1 MTVQI
6 LSICMF
12 VTTFAFL
19 LFGFPVA
26 FTLAGTAILFA
37 LTASFFGFMSVDFL
51 ALIPS
56 KIFGT
61 MTNELLVAVPLF
73 IFMGLIL
80 EKSKIAQEL
89 LETIANLF
97 GKLRGGLGFTV
108 IIVGALLAASTGIV
122 GATVVTMG
130 LLTLP
135 TMLKWGYD
143 KKLASGLI
151 CASGTLGQIIPPSIA
166 LILLSDVLQGAY
178 SQSQLLQ
185 GKIPSNPISTI
196 DLFAGAILPGVL
208 LVILYCLWLQIIIYL
223 KPQYAPLIISKGK
236 KYTLK
241 KTLSVIFLPI
251 ILIIFVL
258 GSILMGIATPTEAAS
273 FGAIGA
279 IVLSF
284 IKNSFSLKVL
294 NKAILETTKISSMI
308 FLILIS
314 AKIFSLV
321 FIGLEG
327 REILTSFI
335 NQIPGGVIGAMLFT
349 MILIFVLGFF
359 LDFIQIVF
367 TIIPIIGPIILQ
379 MDINPLWFGIMIAVN
394 LQTSFLTPPFGFA
407 LFYFRGI
414 APASIKTSDIN
425 KGVLPFVIIQIIVLL
440 LIAAF
445 PEIALW
451 LPGKLY

>member
-1 MTVQI
+1 MTVQV
-6 LSICMF
+6 LSILMF
-12 VTTFAFL
+12 ATTFVFL

-26 FTLAGTAILFA
+26 FTLAGVSILFA
-37 LTASFFGFMSVDFL
+37 LIASNLGFLSPDFL

-80 EKSKIAQEL
+80 EKSKIAEEL
-89 LETIANLF
+89 LETVANLF
-97 GKLRGGLGFTV
+97 GNLRGGLGFTV

-151 CASGTLGQIIPPSIA
+151 CASGTLGQIIPPSIV

-196 DLFAGAILPGVL
+196 DLFAGAILPGIL
-208 LVILYCLWLQIIIYL
+208 LVTLYCVWQLIIIYF
-223 KPQYAPLIISKGK
+223 KPEYCPPIIIKKSKN
-236 KYTLK
+236 TLT
-241 KTLSVIFLPI
+241 KTLSIIFLPI

-258 GSILMGIATPTEAAS
+258 GSILLGIATPTEAAS
-273 FGAIGA
+273 FGAVGA
-279 IVLSF
+279 MLLSI

-294 NKAILETTKISSMI
+294 KQAVFETAKISSMI

-314 AKIFSLV
+314 ATIFSLV

-327 REILTSFI
+327 REVLTSFI
-335 NQIPGGVIGAMLFT
+335 KQIPGGAAGAMLFL
-349 MILIFVLGFF
+349 MILIFFLGFF

-367 TIIPIIGPIILQ
+367 TIVPIIGPILLQ

-414 APASIKTSDIN
+414 APVSIKTSDIYM
-425 KGVLPFVIIQIIVLL
+425 GVFPFVIIQIIALL
-440 LIAAF
+440 LIAKF
-445 PEIALW
+445 PELALW
-451 LPGKLY
+451 LPEKLY

>member
-1 MTVQI
+1 MSAQI
-6 LSICMF
+6 LSILMF
-12 VTTFAFL
+12 FITFLFL

-26 FTLAGTAILFA
+26 FTLAGSAILFA
-37 LTASFFGFMSVDFL
+37 LIASFYNFLSYDFL

-73 IFMGLIL
+73 IFMGLVL
-80 EKSKIAQEL
+80 EKSKIAEEL
-89 LETIANLF
+89 LETIANMF
-97 GKLRGGLGFTV
+97 GKVKGGLGFTV

-151 CASGTLGQIIPPSIA
+151 CASGTLGQIIPPSIV

-185 GKIPSNPISTI
+185 GKIPTNPISTI
-196 DLFAGAILPGVL
+196 DLFAGAIIPGII
-208 LVILYCLWLQIIIYL
+208 LVSFYCLLQLIITFI
-223 KPQYAPLIISKGK
+223 KPEYAPPVVKTKKKQSLLKVFTIIFFPISLIA
-236 KYTLK
+236 
-241 KTLSVIFLPI
+241 
-251 ILIIFVL
+251 FVL
-258 GSILMGIATPTEAAS
+258 GSILLGIATPTEAAS
-273 FGAIGA
+273 LGAIGA
-279 IVLSF
+279 IILSYV
-284 IKNSFSLKVL
+284 NSNFSLKAL
-294 NKAILETTKISSMI
+294 QDSCIETTKISSMI

-314 AKIFSLV
+314 AKVFSLV

-327 REILTSFI
+327 REIIESFI
-335 NQIPGGVIGAMLFT
+335 KQIPGGTIGAMLFV
-349 MILIFVLGFF
+349 MLLIFFLGFF

-367 TIIPIIGPIILQ
+367 TIVPIIGPIILQ
-379 MDINPLWFGIMIAVN
+379 MDINPLWFGIMIAIN

-414 APASIKTSDIN
+414 APLSIKTSDIY

-440 LIAAF
+440 LIAKF
-445 PEIALW
+445 PQLALW
-451 LPGKLY
+451 LPEKIY

>member
-1 MTVQI
+1 MTAQI

-12 VTTFAFL
+12 ATTFILL

-26 FTLAGTAILFA
+26 FTLAGVSILFA
-37 LTASFFGFMSVDFL
+37 LAASIFNFLSPDFL

-80 EKSKIAQEL
+80 EKSKIAEEL

-97 GKLRGGLGFTV
+97 GKIKGGLGFTV
-108 IIVGALLAASTGIV
+108 IIVGTLLAASTGIV

-151 CASGTLGQIIPPSIA
+151 CASGTLGQIIPPSIV

-185 GKIPSNPISTI
+185 GKIPANPVSTI
-196 DLFAGAILPGVL
+196 DLFAGAILPGML
-208 LVILYCLWLQIIIYL
+208 LVSLYCLWQLIIVYT
-223 KPQYAPLIISKGK
+223 KPQYCPPIISKRK
-236 KYTLK
+236 KYSLT
-241 KTLSVIFLPI
+241 KTLNIILLPI
-251 ILIIFVL
+251 VLIILVL

-273 FGAIGA
+273 IGAIGA
-279 IVLSF
+279 IILS
-284 IKNSFSLKVL
+284 IIRNNFSIR
-294 NKAILETTKISSMI
+294 ILRLSVIETTKISSMI

-314 AKIFSLV
+314 ATIFSLV

-335 NQIPGGVIGAMLFT
+335 NEIPGGSVGAMLFL
-349 MILIFVLGFF
+349 MILIFFLGFF
-359 LDFIQIVF
+359 LDFIQIIF
-367 TIIPIIGPIILQ
+367 TIIPIVGPILLQ

-394 LQTSFLTPPFGFA
+394 LQTSFITPPFGFA

-414 APASIKTSDIN
+414 APNSIKTIDIY
-425 KGVLPFVIIQIIVLL
+425 KGVFPFVIIQIIVLL
-440 LIAAF
+440 FIAKF
-445 PEIALW
+445 PQLALW
-451 LPGKLY
+451 LPDKLY

>member
-1 MTVQI
+1 M
-6 LSICMF
+6 
-12 VTTFAFL
+12 
-19 LFGFPVA
+19 
-26 FTLAGTAILFA
+26 AGTAILFSMIA
-37 LTASFFGFMSVDFL
+37 TNFGFLSADFL

-80 EKSKIAQEL
+80 EKSKIAEEL
-89 LETIANLF
+89 LETVANLF
-97 GKLRGGLGFTV
+97 GNLRGGLGFTV
-108 IIVGALLAASTGIV
+108 IIVGALLAASTGFV

-151 CASGTLGQIIPPSIA
+151 CASGTLGQIIPHSIV

-178 SQSQLLQ
+178 SKSQLLQ

-196 DLFAGAILPGVL
+196 DLFAGAILPGIL
-208 LVILYCLWLQIIIYL
+208 LVTLYCLWQLIIIYF
-223 KPQYAPLIISKGK
+223 KPEYCPPIIIKKSKN
-236 KYTLK
+236 TLT
-241 KTLSVIFLPI
+241 KTLSIIYLPI

-258 GSILMGIATPTEAAS
+258 GSILLGIATPTEAAS
-273 FGAIGA
+273 FGAVGA
-279 IVLSF
+279 MLLSI

-294 NKAILETTKISSMI
+294 KQAVFETAKISSMI

-314 AKIFSLV
+314 ATIFSLV

-327 REILTSFI
+327 REVLTSFI
-335 NQIPGGVIGAMLFT
+335 KQLPGGAAGAMLFL
-349 MILIFVLGFF
+349 MILIFFLGFF

-367 TIIPIIGPIILQ
+367 TIVPIIGPILLQ

-414 APASIKTSDIN
+414 APVSIKTSDIYM
-425 KGVLPFVIIQIIVLL
+425 GVFPFVIIQIIALL
-440 LIAAF
+440 LIAKF
-445 PEIALW
+445 PELALW
-451 LPGKLY
+451 LPEKLY

>member
-1 MTVQI
+1 MTPQV
-6 LSICMF
+6 LSILMF
-12 VTTFAFL
+12 ATTFGFL

-26 FTLAGTAILFA
+26 FTLAGVAILFA
-37 LTASFFGFMSVDFL
+37 ISASFFNFLSSDFL

-80 EKSKIAQEL
+80 EKSKIAEEL
-89 LETIANLF
+89 LETVANLF
-97 GKLRGGLGFTV
+97 GNLRGGLGFTV

-151 CASGTLGQIIPPSIA
+151 CASGTLGQIIPPSIV

-196 DLFAGAILPGVL
+196 DLFAGAILPGIL
-208 LVILYCLWLQIIIYL
+208 LVTLYCLWQLIIIYF
-223 KPQYAPLIISKGK
+223 KPEYCPPIIIKKSKN
-236 KYTLK
+236 TLT
-241 KTLSVIFLPI
+241 KTLSIIFLPI

-258 GSILMGIATPTEAAS
+258 GSILLGIATPTEAAS
-273 FGAIGA
+273 FGAVGA
-279 IVLSF
+279 MLLSI

-294 NKAILETTKISSMI
+294 KQAVFETAKISSMI

-314 AKIFSLV
+314 ATIFSLV

-327 REILTSFI
+327 REVLTSFI
-335 NQIPGGVIGAMLFT
+335 KQIPGGAAGAMLFL
-349 MILIFVLGFF
+349 MILIFFLGFF

-367 TIIPIIGPIILQ
+367 TIVPIIGPILLQ

-414 APASIKTSDIN
+414 APVSIKTSDIYM
-425 KGVLPFVIIQIIVLL
+425 GVFPFVIIQIIALL
-440 LIAAF
+440 LIAKF
-445 PEIALW
+445 PELALW
-451 LPGKLY
+451 LPEKLY

>member
-1 MTVQI
+1 MTTEV
-6 LSICMF
+6 LSILMF
-12 VTTFAFL
+12 VLTFFFL

-26 FTLAGTAILFA
+26 FTLAGMSILFA
-37 LTASFFGFMSVDFL
+37 FFASYLDLLSSNFL

-73 IFMGLIL
+73 IFMGIIL
-80 EKSKIAQEL
+80 EKSKIAEEL

-97 GKLRGGLGFTV
+97 GKLKGGLGFSV

-151 CASGTLGQIIPPSIA
+151 CASGTLGQIIPPSIV

-178 SQSQLLQ
+178 SQAQLLQ
-185 GKIPSNPISTI
+185 GKIPSNPISTV
-196 DLFAGAILPGVL
+196 DLFAGAIIPGLILVL
-208 LVILYCLWLQIIIYL
+208 FYGLWLFVLTFIKPEFCPAIIN
-223 KPQYAPLIISKGK
+223 SKNK
-236 KYTLK
+236 KSLFENIK
-241 KTLSVIFLPI
+241 IIFLPI
-251 ILIIFVL
+251 ILIIVVL
-258 GSILMGIATPTEAAS
+258 GSILFGIATPTEAAS
-273 FGAIGA
+273 VGAVGA
-279 IVLSF
+279 TLLSY
-284 IKNSFSLKVL
+284 IKNNLTLSVLK
-294 NKAILETTKISSMI
+294 KAMLETTSISSMI
-308 FLILIS
+308 FLILIG
-314 AKIFSLV
+314 AKLFSLV

-327 REILTSFI
+327 REMVSSFI
-335 NQIPGGVIGAMLFT
+335 ETIPGGVNGAILFS
-349 MILIFVLGFF
+349 MILIFFLGFF

-367 TIIPIIGPIILQ
+367 LIIPIIGPIILQ
-379 MDINPLWFGIMIAVN
+379 MNIDPLWFGILIAIN

-414 APASIKTSDIN
+414 APNTIKTLDIY
-425 KGVLPFVIIQIIVLL
+425 KGVIPFVIIQILVLL
-440 LIAAF
+440 LIVKF
-445 PEIALW
+445 PQLALW
-451 LPGKLY
+451 LPEKIF

>member
-1 MTVQI
+1 MTAEI
-6 LSICMF
+6 LSILMF
-12 VTTFAFL
+12 ATTFAFL

-37 LTASFFGFMSVDFL
+37 IYASFANFLSADFL

-73 IFMGLIL
+73 VFMGLIL
-80 EKSKIAQEL
+80 EKARIAEEL

-97 GKLRGGLGFTV
+97 GKIKGGLGFTV
-108 IIVGALLAASTGIV
+108 IIVGTLLAASTGIV

-135 TMLKWGYD
+135 TMIKWKYD

-151 CASGTLGQIIPPSIA
+151 CASGTLGQIIPPSIV

-196 DLFAGAILPGVL
+196 DLFAGAILPGIL
-208 LVILYCLWLQIIIYL
+208 LVSLYCLWQIIIIYF
-223 KPQYAPLIISKGK
+223 KPDYAPAINSKK
-236 KYTLK
+236 KPFTLK
-241 KTLSVIFLPI
+241 TLNIILLPI
-251 ILIIFVL
+251 ILIVLVL
-258 GSILMGIATPTEAAS
+258 GSILLGIATPTEAAS
-273 FGAIGA
+273 IGAVGA
-279 IVLSF
+279 IVLT
-284 IKNSFSLKVL
+284 ILKKSFSVEILKKSAL
-294 NKAILETTKISSMI
+294 DTTKISSMI

-327 REILTSFI
+327 REMLTLFI
-335 NQIPGGVIGAMLFT
+335 NQIPGGTVGAMLFL
-349 MILIFVLGFF
+349 MILIFFLGFF
-359 LDFIQIVF
+359 LDFIQIIF
-367 TIIPIIGPIILQ
+367 TIIPIIGPILLQ

-414 APASIKTSDIN
+414 APASIKTTDIY
-425 KGVLPFVIIQIIVLL
+425 KGVMPFVAIQLIVLL
-440 LIAAF
+440 LIAKF
-445 PEIALW
+445 PQIALW
-451 LPGKLY
+451 LPEILY